1 MEVIKATSNLEFDVI
16 CADGTRY
23 HVEEGILWEVKD
35 EAVTFHL
42 GTNRLSVLFATVENA
57 LGFIDFVDKIPLLAD
72 YLLESPE
79 SDAFVKL
86 LGIAGAAKRA
96 TFRLG
101 QMDMRDA
108 AVRMLRDLADGTQG
122 LVAATLIDAAE
133 RMRKM
138 EIQYGDN

>member
-1 MEVIKATSNLEFDVI
+1 MEVIKKTENLEFDVI
-16 CADGTRY
+16 YADGTRKR
-23 HVEEGILWEVKD
+23 VEEGILWEVKD

-42 GTNRLSVLFATVENA
+42 GTSRLSVLFAAVEDA
-57 LGFIDFVDKIPLLAD
+57 LRFVDFMDKIPLLAD

-122 LVAATLIDAAE
+122 LVAATLIDAAD
-133 RMRKM
+133 RAGKL
-138 EIQYGDN
+138 EIMDG

>member
-16 CADGTRY
+16 YADGTRNR
-23 HVEEGILWEVKD
+23 VEEGILWEVKD

-42 GTNRLSVLFATVENA
+42 GTSRLSVLFAAVEDA
-57 LGFIDFVDKIPLLAD
+57 LRFVDFMDKIPLLAD

-79 SDAFVKL
+79 CDAFVKL

-96 TFRLG
+96 SFRLG

-108 AVRMLRDLADGTQG
+108 AVRMLRDLADGTRG
-122 LVAATLIDAAE
+122 LVAATLIDAAD
-133 RMRKM
+133 RAGKL
-138 EIQYGDN
+138 EIMDG